1 MSDKTNHTEP
11 LFDNQLSKMK
21 YPNRSMFDLIH
32 HSIKPTESAQAMLV
46 PTPGLEPGTP

>member
-11 LFDNQLSKMK
+11 LFDNQLSKMES
-21 YPNRSMFDLIH
+21 PNRSMFDLIRQQL
-32 HSIKPTESAQAMLV
+32 ESAQSKLV